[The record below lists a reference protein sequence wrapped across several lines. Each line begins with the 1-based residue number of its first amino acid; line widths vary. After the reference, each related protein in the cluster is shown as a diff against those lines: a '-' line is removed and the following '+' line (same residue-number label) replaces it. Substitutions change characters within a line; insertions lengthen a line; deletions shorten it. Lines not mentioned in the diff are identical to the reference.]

1 MDNERQ
7 KKIEAGKLKLAEFK
21 KKRLKNEKAKKLS
34 ENPVSSTAQENC
46 SGNLKEKQTIEESTS
61 MNNCTMKEYSSY
73 DSNRDNAV
81 DKSSAQEGVLQLS
94 DESDDSVPFPEE
106 AELVS
111 LYDQK
116 IKKYQEAICQRDA
129 IIQQLSRRL
138 ESAMNMNQAKES
150 AGNQEVQNLK
160 EEINMLHLQ
169 MKEAAELLEKQKS
182 KNEMQANIQNV
193 EDLSSSSC
201 ISKFELG
208 VQVDAKEISSLQ
220 SFDFKNT
227 SLFNDILSSDS
238 TSDDSS
244 FFVIQKVSECLQDK
258 ISHVQLQELVK
269 LIKER
274 LDLFEAPHHAKSNND
289 NDLVTDGQGKGFNSS
304 NEAMSTLLKRIISLN
319 IVAKLIE
326 SLISIAPVSTN
337 ASATDFS
344 PSKFQS
350 FFLKRLNSSETDDLI
365 PNISENESV
374 PSDINY
380 AEVETPCRIP
390 FSGNQSIKSSI
401 EKLRNKDISEDINL
415 VTEFLADEM
424 EKISESVSVFKL
436 GAQGDSMLQCKEG
449 EVSGLQEVVGT
460 SEVKT
465 GHERDYESI
474 LRQKAKLQ
482 IRIKNLKQL
491 DKELIEEEQNVYQ
504 RSVESDTLVNSE
516 DNLLMDEPP
525 LSCVSLLSL
534 TDSECK
540 TEYVTTDSETNFS
553 RKVSFDMTKPA
564 QEQEICVKCEKYLEL
579 VKEKYEDE
587 ICILKETLEN
597 NHSLQKME
605 LLESIKELKSEIE
618 KLKSDKDD
626 LNVQLNQ
633 QIELLCKEHE
643 LKIQYLTEEHNKA
656 LTQLQNSCS
665 KFVLEKD
672 ELVVKVKD
680 LENKLNIANEKTIE
694 ALNEK
699 AKIECS
705 LPIQIADL
713 VQEHQ
718 QDLEAL
724 KTLSTEQLNQEKKKL
739 EMEHLA
745 SIEMLRK
752 LHDDEIEDLRSQIQK
767 EFQEKEQKLINEH
780 SKAIGLIEAAHS
792 DESATYQKKIEQLLE
807 EKCELLSKTTHEYET
822 ILKKNHKA
830 LIILCNQL
838 RAKVSIHKQRMLN
851 SSLKSSNSDKDF
863 SEFDI
868 FDDLNNSLESGL
880 VKFLNQNY
888 FMSNANKRSNDADYL
903 EERSSL
909 SDLEDKANDPKTSNM
924 TDEQNLDQMGGGEQM
939 FNRAVSEVSIDSDD
953 MQMIYS
959 EINKLQE
966 EFQKDVAMYRDVNEQ
981 LHQECKTLRKQINE
995 LEHHKEDLEMQLHS
1009 KEKELVDKE
1018 SQLAS
1023 MDAAAVKH
1031 AADQFSLTSCAIRPS
1046 QNISRY

>member
-1 MDNERQ
+1 
-7 KKIEAGKLKLAEFK
+7 
-21 KKRLKNEKAKKLS
+21 
-34 ENPVSSTAQENC
+34 
-46 SGNLKEKQTIEESTS
+46 
-61 MNNCTMKEYSSY
+61 
-73 DSNRDNAV
+73 
-81 DKSSAQEGVLQLS
+81 
-94 DESDDSVPFPEE
+94 
-106 AELVS
+106 
-111 LYDQK
+111 
-116 IKKYQEAICQRDA
+116 
-129 IIQQLSRRL
+129 
-138 ESAMNMNQAKES
+138 
-150 AGNQEVQNLK
+150 
-160 EEINMLHLQ
+160 
-169 MKEAAELLEKQKS
+169 
-182 KNEMQANIQNV
+182 
-193 EDLSSSSC
+193 
-201 ISKFELG
+201 
-208 VQVDAKEISSLQ
+208 
-220 SFDFKNT
+220 
-227 SLFNDILSSDS
+227 
-238 TSDDSS
+238 
-244 FFVIQKVSECLQDK
+244 
-258 ISHVQLQELVK
+258 
-269 LIKER
+269 
-274 LDLFEAPHHAKSNND
+274 
-289 NDLVTDGQGKGFNSS
+289 
-304 NEAMSTLLKRIISLN
+304 MSTLLKRIISLN

-326 SLISIAPVSTN
+326 SLISIAPVSTS

-365 PNISENESV
+365 PDISENESV

-390 FSGNQSIKSSI
+390 SANQSIKSSI
-401 EKLRNKDISEDINL
+401 EKLRNKNISEDINL
-415 VTEFLADEM
+415 VTEFLTDEM
-424 EKISESVSVFKL
+424 EKISESVSVFKP
-436 GAQGDSMLQCKEG
+436 GAQGNSVLQCKE
-449 EVSGLQEVVGT
+449 EVSELREAAGT
-460 SEVKT
+460 SEVKN
-465 GHERDYESI
+465 GLEYDYESI
-474 LRQKAKLQ
+474 LRQKAKLE

-491 DKELIEEEQNVYQ
+491 DKELLEEEEQNVYQ

-553 RKVSFDMTKPA
+553 RKVSFDMTKSA

-587 ICILKETLEN
+587 IYILKETLEN
-597 NHSLQKME
+597 NHSLQKTE
-605 LLESIKELKSEIE
+605 LLESIKVLESEIE
-618 KLKSDKDD
+618 KLKSGKDN

-665 KFVLEKD
+665 KYVVEKD

-680 LENKLNIANEKTIE
+680 LENKLNLANEKALE
-694 ALNEK
+694 ALDEK

-724 KTLSTEQLNQEKKKL
+724 KTLSAEQLNQEKKKL

-745 SIEMLRK
+745 SIEMLKK

-767 EFQEKEQKLINEH
+767 EFQEKEEKLINEH

-838 RAKVSIHKQRMLN
+838 RAKVNIHKQRMLN
-851 SSLKSSNSDKDF
+851 SSLKSFNSDKDV

-868 FDDLNNSLESGL
+868 FDDLNSSLESGL

-888 FMSNANKRSNDADYL
+888 FMSNANKRSDDAEYL

-909 SDLEDKANDPKTSNM
+909 SDLEDKA
-924 TDEQNLDQMGGGEQM
+924 
-939 FNRAVSEVSIDSDD
+939 
-953 MQMIYS
+953 
-959 EINKLQE
+959 
-966 EFQKDVAMYRDVNEQ
+966 
-981 LHQECKTLRKQINE
+981 
-995 LEHHKEDLEMQLHS
+995 
-1009 KEKELVDKE
+1009 
-1018 SQLAS
+1018 
-1023 MDAAAVKH
+1023 
-1031 AADQFSLTSCAIRPS
+1031 
-1046 QNISRY
+1046 